1 MRNLV
6 LAIMMLWLVFGP
18 GPTVLAAT
26 PPPTEELLMLR
37 ANAWQWVAFTNPVE
51 AFAIDDPSRYTVAFH
66 DDATV
71 TIGADCNQALGSYQ
85 GEGGVLEITLGPMTA
100 AACPEGSR
108 GEELVRLLGG
118 AALYFFQDGHL
129 FIDLQADGGTLEFA
143 PVSPVAAA
151 EDAELPQIAPILGN
165 LTYNGVIGAGP
176 VALVGGT
183 ASYTEPGSSGTPVVR
198 LVSGVSVLGDLN
210 HDGIEDAVAVLEDDA
225 DGTGRFTFLAPVLS
239 VLATPATLPAVMAGD
254 RIQIVSLV
262 MDQGEVVLE
271 MITQGP
277 SDPACCGATRARV
290 TYALQDGALVEQT
303 RQDLGRIAFTDLDGT
318 QWRLVDIG
326 DAGAPLPPDVTIIL
340 AVSGEV
346 IVGFAGCNTYR
357 AAVSMDPER
366 PQAIT
371 VGPIATTR
379 KLCPEPVASLEQ
391 QVLDRLQHS
400 TAWGYE
406 NGNLAFAFTDGSG
419 SGRMLFAPSLA

>member
-18 GPTVLAAT
+18 GPTVLAT

-85 GEGGVLEITLGPMTA
+85 GEGGVLEIALGPMTA

-129 FIDLQADGGTLEFA
+129 FIDLLADGGTLEFA

-183 ASYTEPGSSGTPVVR
+183 ASYTEPGSSGTPQVT
-198 LVSGVSVLGDLN
+198 LMGGMT
-210 HDGIEDAVAVLEDDA
+210 VLEDDA
-225 DGTGRFTFLAPVLS
+225 DGTGRFTVLAPVLS
-239 VLATPATLPAVMAGD
+239 VLATPATLPAVTAGD
-254 RIQIVSLV
+254 GIQMVSLV
-262 MDQGEVVLE
+262 MDQSEVVLE

-357 AAVSMDPER
+357 AAVSTDPER

-379 KLCPEPVASLEQ
+379 KLCPEPLASLEQ
-391 QVLDRLQHS
+391 QVLNRLQQS